1 RPSTSSSDPRNKRNL
16 TSLESLRAQQN
27 AKVLAQQSE
36 RMREAI
42 TEISELD
49 EIVEVQNEHLDG
61 HSIICLVRFVLSIT
75 GVLDFRAGR
84 GWKCLAH
91 LCLAKTLGLAIVLL
105 GMLGSRNE
113 YRFVNLTTN
122 SYSMGVVVSILLLR
136 WGRKEEDS
144 LAVLL
149 GPKEYQ
155 LDEYACKRGFLESS
169 RWLASLRA
177 LALMTVW
184 ALMVASRSLSGYFG
198 RPETGLLPGD
208 LAQDLV
214 SVGSYAAASL
224 GVMGVFYVQLHVS
237 CGLELAVDMFSAHFF
252 DSKDIYSAMEEW
264 NILQALIRCASC
276 ALGHETFAWHW
287 GAARYGLSQSFC
299 ANQCPQC
306 YGSDGSIHQ
315 CSFCCI
321 P

>member
-1 RPSTSSSDPRNKRNL
+1 MAGKLKGSRID
-16 TSLESLRAQQN
+16 
-27 AKVLAQQSE
+27 
-36 RMREAI
+36 
-42 TEISELD
+42 
-49 EIVEVQNEHLDG
+49 DG
-61 HSIICLVRFVLSIT
+61 
-75 GVLDFRAGR
+75 
-84 GWKCLAH
+84 
-91 LCLAKTLGLAIVLL
+91 
-105 GMLGSRNE
+105 LGSDGGLQAGSGRSSGAK
-113 YRFVNLTTN
+113 RA
-122 SYSMGVVVSILLLR
+122 SM
-136 WGRKEEDS
+136 
-144 LAVLL
+144 
-149 GPKEYQ
+149 
-155 LDEYACKRGFLESS
+155 
-169 RWLASLRA
+169 
-177 LALMTVW
+177 
-184 ALMVASRSLSGYFG
+184 SLSGYFG

-208 LAQDLV
+208 LDLV